1 MSLNS
6 LSEPMLFKRIVYWNW
21 FGPGPSS
28 LGSSFVMHPCP
39 SHGQM
44 GRPRPTIIKVCMS
57 LAIHQT
63 KRDRRKM
70 ERDAQ
75 SSKDSG
81 DNSAVCRWVC
91 SSTASIFCISV
102 QMSCI
107 VCCSATNQ
115 TIWTIIYIYIW
126 KSATFMNCEFKS
138 HLYRCHLP
146 KSFFFYYYYS
156 IEKTRTSLVGQ
167 RAFCVTWVSCA
178 SLSRQLFYPF
188 TRSDN
193 CIKSSFLGVLKWI
206 GIAYRID
213 IREKAAQMWKEKFA
227 GSFVL

>member
-146 KSFFFYYYYS
+146 KSFFFLLLLFYRKDTDVPGWPARVLRDVGLLRFTLSPTLLPVYS
-156 IEKTRTSLVGQ
+156 L
-167 RAFCVTWVSCA
+167 
-178 SLSRQLFYPF
+178 RQLH
-188 TRSDN
+188 
-193 CIKSSFLGVLKWI
+193 
-206 GIAYRID
+206 
-213 IREKAAQMWKEKFA
+213 
-227 GSFVL
+227 